1 MNIYNERWT
10 REKFLEYRKLKRIGY
25 SDNML
30 IEHFGEDIYHSGLYN
45 KFGRSLPNILKFGN
59 YINEIG
65 INPEVVDYSFI
76 KQPSKYISG
85 KSDYIISFFSNNIPY
100 ILALVYFP
108 IGEIETLNIVFTT
121 RDGWNDYEYNLI
133 NFLKKGYLNEDEFL
147 ELDDI
152 ISRKTGY
159 NDIIPIFK
167 KVCWIL
173 PDFYKKNIK
182 GKILSIGDT
191 VDKKKINFYRNIIK
205 DSFNDVIESE
215 HHLGD
220 NKYFIYSIID
230 SNK

>member
-1 MNIYNERWT
+1 MNIYNQRWT

-25 SDNML
+25 SHKML

-59 YINEIG
+59 EIK

-85 KSDYIISFFSNNIPY
+85 KSDYIISFFSNNIHY

-108 IGEIETLNIVFTT
+108 INRIETLNIVF
-121 RDGWNDYEYNLI
+121 RDGWNDYGIYNLI
-133 NFLKKGYLNEDEFL
+133 NFLKKGYLNEYEFL

-182 GKILSIGDT
+182 GKILST
-191 VDKKKINFYRNIIK
+191 VDKKKINF
-205 DSFNDVIESE
+205 FIE
-215 HHLGD
+215 
-220 NKYFIYSIID
+220 I
-230 SNK
+230 